1 MLEEYFIQYASP
13 TLASIKP
20 ASLFT
25 CLNPDVEG
33 TMRWIDYWNE
43 HMATSGIGLTAMKS
57 TNHSVLIFMY
67 RKSQLDKVLRDPEIR
82 LFLKDY
88 GYDTAHYSMEGFLK
102 HLKVRMNASE
112 QFPHEIGVF
121 LGYPLEDVIGFI
133 THRAQDSKCAGTW
146 KVYGDAEKAQ
156 KTFCR
161 FRKCRDVYCRL
172 FHSGKRSLKEL
183 TVAC

>member
-20 ASLFT
+20 ASLFN

-33 TMRWIDYWNE
+33 TKQAIVYWNQ
-43 HMATSGIGLTAMKS
+43 HMARSGIGLMEMKS

-67 RKSQLDKVLRDPEIR
+67 RKSQLDQILRKVEVQD
-82 LFLKDY
+82 FLSAY
-88 GYDTAHYSMEGFLK
+88 GYDPMQYSLDYYLG
-102 HLKVRMNASE
+102 HLKNRMNAQES
-112 QFPHEIGVF
+112 FPHEIGVF
-121 LGYPLEDVIGFI
+121 LGYPLEDVKGFI
-133 THRAQDSKCAGTW
+133 AHRAQDSKCVGTW

-156 KTFCR
+156 KVFCR